1 MRTLKVIKSTANTIS
16 LTWKKPVDNGGSAH
30 LDYVVTYSKIKME
43 TTKVA
48 KHFIKQVF
56 ITLDRLEPSTKYNIA
71 VKAKNPGGESIP
83 AITNA
88 TTDIMRKVAFPF
100 SGFVKSFS

>member
-1 MRTLKVIKSTANTIS
+1 MV
-16 LTWKKPVDNGGSAH
+16 TWEKPDNDGGSVH
-30 LDYVVTYSKIKME
+30 LDYIVTYSKNKME
-43 TTKVA
+43 TTKEN
-48 KHFIKQVF
+48 ITKQLF
-56 ITLDRLEPSTKYNIA
+56 ITLDQLEPSTKYNIA